1 MGTAAT
7 DRLPETT
14 EVTDTT
20 EPPELI
26 ELTPFDVVPVRPRRA
41 RLAALAIA
49 TFTGLTCL
57 GLAAT
62 AIGPRFDRRL
72 DPRADIAVVPKP
84 GGADLA
90 RPTAG
95 AAVVAPAVTTS
106 MTEGRLGMVHVS
118 GAALGAVERIDLRMF
133 VGGRAV
139 GETSTVLLGAASA
152 LDSPGA
158 GDAMELWSGDV
169 AMPLGVGTAPDDGL
183 AIVEVSW
190 TGPNGPGGPTPL
202 IVALGDGRERS
213 RGSLR

>member
-1 MGTAAT
+1 METAAV

-14 EVTDTT
+14 EATETT
-20 EPPELI
+20 EAAELI

-49 TFTGLTCL
+49 SFTGLTCL

-84 GGADLA
+84 GSADPA
-90 RPTAG
+90 RSTAG
-95 AAVVAPAVTTS
+95 AAVVATAVTTS
-106 MTEGRLGMVHVS
+106 TTDGRLGMVHVS
-118 GAALGAVERIDLRMF
+118 GAALGAVERIDLTVL

-139 GETSTVLLGAASA
+139 GETSTVLVGGASA
-152 LDSPGA
+152 HDSSGA
-158 GDAMELWSGDV
+158 GDAIELWSGDV
-169 AMPLGVGTAPDDGL
+169 SIPLGVGTAPDDGL

-190 TGPNGPGGPTPL
+190 TGPNGSGGPTPL
-202 IVALGDGRERS
+202 IVALGDGRDRS
-213 RGSLR
+213 RSSVR